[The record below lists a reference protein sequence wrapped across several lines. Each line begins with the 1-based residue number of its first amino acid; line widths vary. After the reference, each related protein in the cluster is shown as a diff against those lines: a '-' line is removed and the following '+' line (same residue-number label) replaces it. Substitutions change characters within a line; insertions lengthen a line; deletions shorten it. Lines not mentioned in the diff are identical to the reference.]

1 MSLTF
6 DWGWAGT
13 PGAWAGSL
21 GEAMENDFNF
31 FKIKPLASLAFPTK
45 LIREMAAKEESLGRA
60 RSIFESWSWYSLR
73 SSAVRSNL
81 AK

>member
-31 FKIKPLASLAFPTK
+31 FKIK
-45 LIREMAAKEESLGRA
+45 RGH
-60 RSIFESWSWYSLR
+60 
-73 SSAVRSNL
+73 
-81 AK
+81 